1 MPIVAIEHVE
11 IDANGK
17 AKVVGTGTPVS
28 MIVMN
33 QLNGYSPDEIHAHYS
48 YLSLAQIHAALSYYH
63 DHRAEIDAEIEESIA
78 YAERMRAERPNR
90 FTRKELLD
98 RLERQNREASPIVIE
113 TNTR

>member
-90 FTRKELLD
+90 FTRKELLE
-98 RLERQNREASPIVIE
+98 RLEQKTKEANPIVVD